1 MFRVQKIFMVE
12 LLVRF
17 LLVQVSKKKMQVSAI
32 KVVITM
38 QMGLVLFVGVIVNL
52 VQLFVLVF
60 YVLIIHNSARKKY

>member
-60 YVLIIHNSARKKY
+60 YVLIIHNSARKK

>member
-60 YVLIIHNSARKKY
+60 YVLMIHNSARKK